1 MRKKWLLSIPLL
13 INIFS
18 CEIFHTGGN
27 PDEGKCSLIVK
38 EHGNMRNNIVINCSL
53 ESNCNVSLLFLL
65 VGTPV
70 GYGCSDGFE
79 YKFVQNNETSVVKRN
94 YDRSKPS
101 ENTSIKL
108 DLDAD
113 EHVRFSL
120 LDINNVEKKYDI
132 DLSGIIHS
140 YTVRGD
146 SVDVN
151 VMKGCHLD
159 LFSCKKA
166 TVYGSNLLNG
176 VYTFSTT
183 DGCKFVYSYDCL
195 WQNQGSFETDE
206 LDIHAMIYWK

>member
-1 MRKKWLLSIPLL
+1 
-13 INIFS
+13 
-18 CEIFHTGGN
+18 
-27 PDEGKCSLIVK
+27 
-38 EHGNMRNNIVINCSL
+38 MRNNIVINCSL

-70 GYGCSDGFE
+70 GYGFE